1 MHHSSSLKQ
10 IASNG
15 VGLYSHEEH
24 IFTQELYSL
33 RRGNP
38 VWWQRKAGRVEE
50 EGGGRRR
57 VYFVAIDGGERV
69 NIEGNKNGGEFRDNA
84 TDDGV

>member
-15 VGLYSHEEH
+15 AGLYSHEEH
-24 IFTQELYSL
+24 IFTQELYSS

-38 VWWQRKAGRVEE
+38 VWWQRKGGR

-57 VYFVAIDGGERV
+57 VYLAAIDEGERV

-84 TDDGV
+84 TYDGV